1 MVKIITDSTN
11 DLPKELLE
19 KLDIDVMPLYVNFED
34 KSYKDGIDI
43 TTDELYDIV
52 KKNGKLPK
60 TAGVTVGDFETKFKE
75 YLDKGYDIV
84 YTGIS
89 GVMSS
94 TLNNALIAIDDLD
107 ASAHAFAVDSK
118 NLSTGIGL
126 LLLKAAKDR
135 DNGLTAREIAER
147 MEKNTDNV
155 LSQFAIEQMDYLH
168 KGGRCSGVAR
178 FAATLLRIKPII
190 EVRGGKMDVQ
200 AKPIGKIKVALDR
213 MFNQLVSDK
222 DRLDLDHILV
232 THSKADESA
241 KYLLEKIRNEFP
253 NVDVIETNAGCVISS
268 HCGPGTIG
276 ILYMVKGN

>member
-89 GVMSS
+89 GAMSS

-107 ASAHAFAVDSK
+107 ASARAFAIDSK

>member
-107 ASAHAFAVDSK
+107 ASARAFAIDSK

-135 DNGLTAREIAER
+135 DNGFTAREIAER

>member
-107 ASAHAFAVDSK
+107 ASARAFAIDSK

-222 DRLDLDHILV
+222 DRLDLDCIFI
-232 THSKADESA
+232 THSIAPESKA
-241 KYLLEKIRNEFP
+241 
-253 NVDVIETNAGCVISS
+253 
-268 HCGPGTIG
+268 
-276 ILYMVKGN
+276 

>member
-1 MVKIITDSTN
+1 MVKIITDSTC
-11 DLPKELLE
+11 DLSKELVE
-19 KLDIDVMPLYVNFED
+19 KYDIEVFPLLVTFGEE
-34 KSYKDGIDI
+34 SYKDRIEIDAAKI
-43 TTDELYDIV
+43 YEEV
-52 KKNGKLPK
+52 KKRGYLPK
-60 TAGVTVGDFETKFKE
+60 TAAVSALEIEEVFRKWVDQ
-75 YLDKGYDIV
+75 GYEIV

-89 GVMSS
+89 SKMSS
-94 TLNNALIAIDDLD
+94 TYNNACLAAKEVAEDKIYV
-107 ASAHAFAVDSK
+107 VDSK
-118 NLSTGIGL
+118 NLSTGISL
-126 LLLKAAKDR
+126 VVLKACMDR
-135 DNGLTAREIAER
+135 DKGLSAKEIAKN
-147 MEKNTDNV
+147 MEYNAARVK
-155 LSQFAIEQMDYLH
+155 SQFAIETMEYLH
-168 KGGRCSGVAR
+168 KGGRCSSIAR

>member
-89 GVMSS
+89 GAMSS

-107 ASAHAFAVDSK
+107 ASARAFAVDSK

-135 DNGLTAREIAER
+135 DNGFTAREIAER

-232 THSKADESA
+232 THSKADELA